1 MDELKKTYLSAILY
15 GLIAGAV
22 SVSVPLFLD
31 SLGYS
36 ISNIGIILGIATLI
50 SGAIGI
56 GIGAHSDVVGRK
68 RLLSSTSALY
78 SLCVFLLVPFKSVFA
93 YVLSQA
99 GAKFS
104 SATLWNLFV
113 TRITDL
119 TKKRERGT
127 HLGYYTASF
136 GLAFACAHFIA
147 GALLDSLGP
156 DALFTLISLAGILL
170 AASIFSFKEVKSE
183 KKKHELSLEILKT
196 RNGLANAIVSFMNG
210 GQRSVI
216 YGYAIYLFLAH
227 EYSFGAAEIGFY
239 CSIFL
244 GIWGIASVFLG
255 KISDSWGAMNTLV
268 AGAIVNAA
276 IWIGAAFLQSW
287 EVFFTLMVAE
297 NLLYPLYGV
306 STVKISSI
314 LANKG
319 NKGRD
324 VSIFGYFDLLGSIAS
339 IFIAGILAEIS
350 FSCVFL
356 LRAAMM
362 LASAAVAFFFIKL
375 GKDGG
380 GEVPYKTE
388 GMVA

>member
-36 ISNIGIILGIATLI
+36 ISNIGIILGVATLI
-50 SGAIGI
+50 SGAVGI

-68 RLLSSTSALY
+68 KLLASTSALY
-78 SLCVFLLVPFKSVFA
+78 SLCILILVPFKSIFA

-104 SATLWNLFV
+104 SATMWNLFV

-119 TKKRERGT
+119 TKKHERGR

-136 GLAFACAHFIA
+136 GLAFASSHFIA
-147 GALLDSLGP
+147 GALLDSIGADMVFL
-156 DALFTLISLAGILL
+156 LISLAAIILT
-170 AASIFSFKEVKSE
+170 ASIFTFREVKSE
-183 KKKHELSLEILKT
+183 KKKHELSFELLKT

-227 EYSFGAAEIGFY
+227 QYSFTAAEIGFY

-244 GIWGIASVFLG
+244 GIWGISSVFLG
-255 KISDSWGAMNTLV
+255 KVADSWGSMNTLV
-268 AGAIVNAA
+268 AGALINAS

-287 EVFFTLMVAE
+287 EVFFTLMIAE

-314 LANKG
+314 LAHKG

-324 VSIFGYFDLLGSIAS
+324 VSIFGYFDLMGAIVA
-339 IFIAGILAEIS
+339 IFIAGILAELS
-350 FSCVFL
+350 FSYVFL
-356 LRAAMM
+356 LRALMM
-362 LASAAVAFFFIKL
+362 LLSAAVAFFFIKL
-375 GKDGG
+375 HEGG
-380 GEVPYKTE
+380 GREVPYKTE
-388 GMVA
+388 GIFG

>member
-1 MDELKKTYLSAILY
+1 MDELKKTYLSAIIY
-15 GLIAGAV
+15 GLIAGAG

-31 SLGYS
+31 SIGYS

-68 RLLSSTSALY
+68 RLLASTSVLY
-78 SLCVFLLVPFKSVFA
+78 SLSIFALVPLKSVFT
-93 YVLSQA
+93 YVFSQA

-104 SATLWNLFV
+104 SATIWNLFI

-119 TKKRERGT
+119 TKKHERGK

-136 GLAFACAHFIA
+136 AIAFASAHFLA
-147 GALLDSLGP
+147 GTIFDSLGP
-156 DALFTLISLAGILL
+156 DTVFLLISFACIVL
-170 AASIFSFKEVKSE
+170 AASTLTFREAKSE
-183 KKKHELSLEILKT
+183 KKKHELSLDILKT
-196 RNGLANAIVSFMNG
+196 RNGIANAIVCFMNG
-210 GQRSVI
+210 GQRSII

-227 EYSFGAAEIGFY
+227 QYSFSAAEIGFY

-244 GIWGIASVFLG
+244 GVWGISSVFLG
-255 KISDSWGAMNTLV
+255 KVADRWGSMNTLV
-268 AGAIVNAA
+268 AGALINGS
-276 IWIGAAFLQSW
+276 IWIAAAFLQSW

-314 LANKG
+314 LAHKE

-324 VSIFGYFDLLGSIAS
+324 VSIFGYFDLLGAIAA
-339 IFIAGILAEIS
+339 IFVAGILAEIS
-350 FSCVFL
+350 FSYVFL

-362 LASAAVAFFFIKL
+362 LFSAAVAFFFIRL
-375 GKDGG
+375 GEDGG
-380 GEVPYKTE
+380 REVPYKTE